1 MFSFLAVPKSWCVTD
16 SNSIS
21 DLMKCDDI
29 SAGSYGG
36 RTRHIGKPARATIWH
51 ELETG
56 NRRRGLVATG
66 ATWGHRCRTGRQED
80 FWTSISAS
88 LKDTVTCMGTSWLS
102 LCGFYDHL
110 MKAEGGLRCKSPVT
124 DSRPKEN
131 DLTFHPAVRCH
142 SQVRNLFTVTRD
154 QNLNSI
160 SKEHNVLLQDSNLQG
175 LSQIRNYCVNQ
186 EKPLFC
192 FVPTLPAFPLLH
204 DLVPDN
210 HVIMVFKF
218 LPAHLHQ
225 PMLEAAK
232 LTTLPSMVW
241 VSRDFTVKHLT

>member
-1 MFSFLAVPKSWCVTD
+1 MQNW
-16 SNSIS
+16 
-21 DLMKCDDI
+21 
-29 SAGSYGG
+29 
-36 RTRHIGKPARATIWH
+36 AT
-51 ELETG
+51 
-56 NRRRGLVATG
+56 RGLLDKHQCLSERHCDMH
-66 ATWGHRCRTGRQED
+66 GHFLVVLVWVLWSFDEGRRWLKMQE
-80 FWTSISAS
+80 SCNG
-88 LKDTVTCMGTSWLS
+88 LPP
-102 LCGFYDHL
+102 
-110 MKAEGGLRCKSPVT
+110 EG
-124 DSRPKEN
+124 DY
-131 DLTFHPAVRCH
+131 LTFHPAVRCH